1 MDRSSLTAVP
11 VPVPVPAP
19 APDRYIPAPGVW
31 VAQPVPTGT
40 GAGAGT
46 AWYTAPRQEP
56 PDDGDA
62 RPGTD
67 RHLSEDWT
75 AGVLDG
81 PIHTAIDT

>member
-1 MDRSSLTAVP
+1 MSVD
-11 VPVPVPAP
+11 
-19 APDRYIPAPGVW
+19 
-31 VAQPVPTGT
+31 QPVPTGT

-81 PIHTAIDT
+81 PIHTAIDTYIGTGMHTYIQRSCVGC

>member
-1 MDRSSLTAVP
+1 MEEDCDEQTEEGRDEGRA
-11 VPVPVPAP
+11 
-19 APDRYIPAPGVW
+19 
-31 VAQPVPTGT
+31 
-40 GAGAGT
+40 
-46 AWYTAPRQEP
+46 
-56 PDDGDA
+56 DDGDA